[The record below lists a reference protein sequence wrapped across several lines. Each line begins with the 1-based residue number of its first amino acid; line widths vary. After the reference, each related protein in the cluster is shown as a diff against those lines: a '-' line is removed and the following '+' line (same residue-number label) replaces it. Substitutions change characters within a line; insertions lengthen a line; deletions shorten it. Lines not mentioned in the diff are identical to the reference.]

1 MIGAWLEETEEFRG
15 EYENYSD
22 KVYLK
27 LYIMPLIFFFLKEYD
42 LGFYEVLCRIKDL
55 WLEKVV
61 VGGDAKIVVDAIHS
75 LNQYVFIFS
84 DFINVYCL
92 ILKNSVSLSVLL
104 SVIPIL

>member
-1 MIGAWLEETEEFRG
+1 M
-15 EYENYSD
+15 
-22 KVYLK
+22 
-27 LYIMPLIFFFLKEYD
+27 
-42 LGFYEVLCRIKDL
+42 

-75 LNQYVFIFS
+75 LNYNVFIFS